1 MEPVYLF
8 DLATR
13 HAQWA
18 ALRQTTIA
26 GNIANAN
33 TPRYAALDV
42 EPFSTVLDKTRLVMA
57 STAPGHLTPGA
68 NGASEVD
75 ARGISD
81 NWDITHS
88 GNSVRIDQEL
98 MKANEAARD
107 FSLDTNIMR
116 SFHRMILT
124 SLRSS

>member
-1 MEPVYLF
+1 MDSVYLF

-26 GNIANAN
+26 GNIANAD
-33 TPRYAALDV
+33 TPGFKSLDV
-42 EPFSTVLDKTRLVMA
+42 EAFSTILDKTRLEMTP
-57 STAPGHLTPGA
+57 TAPGHMTPGPA
-68 NGASEVD
+68 GTADVGSGKRD
-75 ARGISD
+75 T
-81 NWDITHS
+81 WDITHS
-88 GNSVRIDQEL
+88 GNSVSIDREL
-98 MKANEAARD
+98 MKANEASRH
-107 FSLDTNIMR
+107 FSFDTNIVR

>member
-1 MEPVYLF
+1 MNSVYLF

-13 HAQWA
+13 HSQWA

-33 TPRYAALDV
+33 TPRFEALDV
-42 EPFSTVLDKTRLVMA
+42 EPFNTVLDKTRLVM
-57 STAPGHLTPGA
+57 TATTPGHLTPGA
-68 NGASEVD
+68 GAPADVD
-75 ARGISD
+75 ARNADS
-81 NWDITHS
+81 WDVTHS
-88 GNSVRIDQEL
+88 GNSVSIDQEL

-107 FSLDTNIMR
+107 FSLDTNILR

>member
-1 MEPVYLF
+1 MNTVYLF
-8 DLATR
+8 DLANR

-33 TPRYAALDV
+33 TPRFEALDI
-42 EPFSTVLDKTRLVMA
+42 EPFDTVLDKTRLVM
-57 STAPGHLTPGA
+57 TATTPGHLTPGA
-68 NGASEVD
+68 NAAADVGSRHADS
-75 ARGISD
+75 
-81 NWDITHS
+81 WDVTHS

-98 MKANEAARD
+98 MKANQAARD
-107 FSLDTNIMR
+107 FSLDTNIIR